1 MSIQNGFDK
10 SYCIIYLAHLVWLMK
25 LRKKCD
31 EKYMILAIMFRPFD
45 FIAPKT
51 LSYLS
56 FQSFDFER
64 S

>member
-1 MSIQNGFDK
+1 
-10 SYCIIYLAHLVWLMK
+10 
-25 LRKKCD
+25 
-31 EKYMILAIMFRPFD
+31 MILAIMFRPFD

-64 S
+64 SWWWLFQKHVVCTKFDIYVFIKQ

>member
-1 MSIQNGFDK
+1 MSIGNSDSENLSKYITIFEITQK
-10 SYCIIYLAHLVWLMK
+10 S
-25 LRKKCD
+25 D

-51 LSYLS
+51 LSYLA